1 MPKKKKEPEENPM
14 AALPLG
20 MSFALAQNPEAM
32 AHYARMD
39 KAHGGAAE
47 FAEAVALFGLR
58 STVWA
63 MIHHFSN
70 TSFPCFLI

>member
-39 KAHGGAAE
+39 KAQQDQLAARASNASSKEEMRQIVDQLGAQ
-47 FAEAVALFGLR
+47 
-58 STVWA
+58 
-63 MIHHFSN
+63 
-70 TSFPCFLI
+70 

>member
-1 MPKKKKEPEENPM
+1 M

-39 KAHGGAAE
+39 KAQQEQLAQRASNASSKEEMRQIVDQLGAQ
-47 FAEAVALFGLR
+47 
-58 STVWA
+58 
-63 MIHHFSN
+63 
-70 TSFPCFLI
+70 